1 MDIKNYDKK
10 DNENKNDVNIK
21 NIDNPLCKDG
31 VCKIPEN
38 NFEKEKLVHKN
49 IMLDI
54 NKQTDK

>member
-1 MDIKNYDKK
+1 MESKNYNKK
-10 DNENKNDVNIK
+10 DNENKNDVNIT
-21 NIDNPLCKDG
+21 NTDNPLCKDG

-38 NFEKEKLVHKN
+38 HFEKEKLVHKN

>member
-10 DNENKNDVNIK
+10 DNENKNDVNITNK
-21 NIDNPLCKDG
+21 DNSLCKDG

-38 NFEKEKLVHKN
+38 HFEKEKLVHKN

>member
-1 MDIKNYDKK
+1 MDIKNYNKK
-10 DNENKNDVNIK
+10 DNKNKNDVNIK

-31 VCKIPEN
+31 VCKIPES
-38 NFEKEKLVHKN
+38 NFKKENIANKN